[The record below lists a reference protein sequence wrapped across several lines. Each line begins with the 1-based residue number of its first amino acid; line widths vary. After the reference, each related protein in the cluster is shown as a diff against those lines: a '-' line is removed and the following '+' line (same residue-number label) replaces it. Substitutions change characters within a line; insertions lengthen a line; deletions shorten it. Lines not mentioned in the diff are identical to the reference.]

1 MMTEIMI
8 AAMLLCILPGA
19 IVYLYYFDK
28 VKRKAQ
34 KVVLFLFAGPF
45 IWFILATVVFAELLH
60 KHILTKLHDWMIKE

>member
-1 MMTEIMI
+1 MI

-34 KVVLFLFAGPF
+34 KAVLFLLAGPF
-45 IWFILATVVFAELLH
+45 IWTVLCIVWLADILH
-60 KHILTKLHDWMIKE
+60 KYVISKLHDWMIKE